1 MWDMENFQPPPVR
14 PKKRFGQHFL
24 ISPTVLDGILRLA
37 ELTSDDMVLE
47 IGAGTGTLT
56 EAMAGRVRRLLA
68 IELDRDLIRPLRQR
82 FAHQPQVEIIHA
94 DALHFDMAR
103 LDEPVKVVANL
114 PYGTAVPILM
124 HLLKAASRLRLA
136 VVMLQRE
143 VAERLYAK
151 PGTKAYGS
159 LTLTAQWYAV
169 VEKGFNIP
177 SSAFSPPPKVVS
189 TVVKLTP
196 RPQPPVPVQD
206 EGWLFRVIQGGFG
219 QRRKTLVNALG
230 AAFQR
235 RVEPQVLR
243 QILAKVGIDAGRRG
257 ETLTLPE
264 YARLA
269 DALREALN
277 GGGEATPGRAPDRTP
292 GHHAGTL

>member
-1 MWDMENFQPPPVR
+1 MSETENLQPAPLR

-24 ISPTVLDGILRLA
+24 ISPTVLGGILRLA

-56 EAMAGRVRRLLA
+56 EALAGRVRRLLA
-68 IELDRDLIRPLRQR
+68 IELDRDLIMALRQR
-82 FAHQPQVEIIHA
+82 FARQPQVEIIHA
-94 DALHFDMAR
+94 DALHFDFAR

-124 HLLKAASRLRLA
+124 RLLEAASRLRLA

-143 VAERLYAK
+143 VAERLCAK
-151 PGTKAYGS
+151 PATKAYGS
-159 LTLTAQWYAV
+159 LTLMAQWYAV
-169 VEKGFNIP
+169 VEKGFNVP
-177 SSAFSPPPKVVS
+177 PSAFSPPPKVVS
-189 TVVKLTP
+189 TVIKLTP

-206 EGWLFRVIQGGFG
+206 EGWLFRVIRGGFG
-219 QRRKTLVNALG
+219 QRRKTLVNALA
-230 AAFQR
+230 AAFQH
-235 RVEPQVLR
+235 RVEPHVLR
-243 QILAKVGIDAGRRG
+243 QILATVGIDAGRRG
-257 ETLTLPE
+257 ETLTLLE

-277 GGGEATPGRAPDRTP
+277 SGKEAIHG
-292 GHHAGTL
+292 

>member
-1 MWDMENFQPPPVR
+1 MSETENLQPAPLR

-24 ISPTVLDGILRLA
+24 ISPTVLGGILRLA

-56 EAMAGRVRRLLA
+56 EALAGRVRRLLA
-68 IELDRDLIRPLRQR
+68 IELDRDLIMALRQR
-82 FAHQPQVEIIHA
+82 FARQPQVEIIHA
-94 DALHFDMAR
+94 DALHFDFAR

-124 HLLKAASRLRLA
+124 RLLEAASRLRLA

-143 VAERLYAK
+143 VAERLCAK
-151 PGTKAYGS
+151 PATKAYGS
-159 LTLTAQWYAV
+159 LTLMAQWYAV
-169 VEKGFNIP
+169 VEKGFNVP
-177 SSAFSPPPKVVS
+177 PSAFSPPPKVVS
-189 TVVKLTP
+189 TVIKLTP

-206 EGWLFRVIQGGFG
+206 EGWLFRVIRGGFG
-219 QRRKTLVNALG
+219 QRRKTLVNALA
-230 AAFQR
+230 AAFQH
-235 RVEPQVLR
+235 RVEPHVLR
-243 QILAKVGIDAGRRG
+243 QILATVGIDAGRRG
-257 ETLTLPE
+257 ETLTLLE

-277 GGGEATPGRAPDRTP
+277 SGKEVIHG
-292 GHHAGTL
+292 

>member
-1 MWDMENFQPPPVR
+1 MSDTENLKPAPVR

-24 ISPTVLDGILRLA
+24 VSPTVLDGILRTA

-56 EAMAGRVRRLLA
+56 EALAGRVRRLVA
-68 IELDRDLIRPLRQR
+68 IELDRELILPLRQR
-82 FAHQPQVEIIHA
+82 FARQPQVKIIQA
-94 DALHFDMAR
+94 NALQFDFAR

-114 PYGTAVPILM
+114 PYSTAVPILI
-124 HLLKAASRLRLA
+124 HLLKAASSLRLA

-143 VAERLYAK
+143 VAERLCAK

-159 LTLTAQWYAV
+159 LTLMAQWYAA
-169 VEKGFNIP
+169 VEKGFNVP
-177 SSAFSPPPKVVS
+177 PSAFSPPPKVIS

-196 RPQPPVPVQD
+196 RPQPPVPVAD
-206 EGWLFRVIQGGFG
+206 EEWLFRVIRGGFG

-230 AAFQR
+230 AALRR
-235 RVEPQVLR
+235 RVEPHRLR
-243 QILAKVGIDAGRRG
+243 QILAKAGIDAGRRG
-257 ETLTLPE
+257 ETLTLVE

-269 DALREALN
+269 DTLREAVN
-277 GGGEATPGRAPDRTP
+277 GGGEERHG
-292 GHHAGTL
+292 

>member
-1 MWDMENFQPPPVR
+1 MSETENLQPAPLR

-24 ISPTVLDGILRLA
+24 ISPTVLGGLLRLA

-56 EAMAGRVRRLLA
+56 EALAGRVRRLLA
-68 IELDRDLIRPLRQR
+68 IELDRDLIMALRQR
-82 FAHQPQVEIIHA
+82 FARQPQVEIIHA
-94 DALHFDMAR
+94 DALHFDFAR

-124 HLLKAASRLRLA
+124 RLLEAASRLRLA

-143 VAERLYAK
+143 VAERLCAK
-151 PGTKAYGS
+151 PATKAYGS
-159 LTLTAQWYAV
+159 LTLMAQWYAV
-169 VEKGFNIP
+169 VEKGFNVP
-177 SSAFSPPPKVVS
+177 PSAFSPPPKVVS
-189 TVVKLTP
+189 TVIKLTP

-206 EGWLFRVIQGGFG
+206 EGWLFRVIRGGFG
-219 QRRKTLVNALG
+219 QRRKTLVNALA
-230 AAFQR
+230 AAFQH
-235 RVEPQVLR
+235 RVEPHVLR
-243 QILAKVGIDAGRRG
+243 QILATVGIDAGRRG
-257 ETLTLPE
+257 ETLTLLE

-277 GGGEATPGRAPDRTP
+277 SGKEAIHG
-292 GHHAGTL
+292 

>member
-1 MWDMENFQPPPVR
+1 MSETENLQPAPLR

-24 ISPTVLDGILRLA
+24 ISPTVLGGILRLA

-56 EAMAGRVRRLLA
+56 EALAGRVRRLLA
-68 IELDRDLIRPLRQR
+68 IELDRDLIMALRQR
-82 FAHQPQVEIIHA
+82 FARQPQVEIIHA
-94 DALHFDMAR
+94 DALHFDFAR

-124 HLLKAASRLRLA
+124 RLLEAASRLRLA

-143 VAERLYAK
+143 VAERLCAK
-151 PGTKAYGS
+151 PATKAYGS
-159 LTLTAQWYAV
+159 LTLMAQWYAV
-169 VEKGFNIP
+169 VEKGFNVP
-177 SSAFSPPPKVVS
+177 PSAFSPPPKVVS
-189 TVVKLTP
+189 TVIKLTP

-206 EGWLFRVIQGGFG
+206 EGWLFRVIRGGFG
-219 QRRKTLVNALG
+219 QRRKTLVNALA
-230 AAFQR
+230 AAFQH
-235 RVEPQVLR
+235 RVEPRVLR
-243 QILAKVGIDAGRRG
+243 QILATVGIDAGRRG
-257 ETLTLPE
+257 ETLTLLE

-277 GGGEATPGRAPDRTP
+277 SGKEAIHG
-292 GHHAGTL
+292 

>member
-1 MWDMENFQPPPVR
+1 MSDSDNLEPAPVR

-24 ISPTVLDGILRLA
+24 ISPTVLSGMLHMAD
-37 ELTSDDMVLE
+37 LTSDDIVLE

-56 EAMAGRVRRLLA
+56 EALASRVRRLLA
-68 IELDRDLIRPLRQR
+68 IELDRDLIMLLRQR
-82 FAHQPQVEIIHA
+82 FACQPQVEIIDA
-94 DALHFDMAR
+94 DALHFDFAQ
-103 LDEPVKVVANL
+103 LDAPVKVVANL

-124 HLLKAASRLRLA
+124 RLLKAPGSLLLA

-143 VAERLYAK
+143 VAERLCAR

-169 VEKGFNIP
+169 IERGFNVP
-177 SSAFSPPPKVVS
+177 PSAFSPPPKVIS

-206 EGWLFRVIQGGFG
+206 EQWLFRVIRGGFG

-230 AAFQR
+230 TVFQR
-235 RVEPQVLR
+235 RIEPHRLR
-243 QILAKVGIDAGRRG
+243 QLLAKVGIDAGRRG
-257 ETLTLPE
+257 ETLTLFE

-269 DALREALN
+269 DALLEALN
-277 GGGEATPGRAPDRTP
+277 SGREELHGESSR
-292 GHHAGTL
+292 

>member
-1 MWDMENFQPPPVR
+1 MSETENLQPAPLR

-56 EAMAGRVRRLLA
+56 AAMAGRVRRLLA
-68 IELDRDLIRPLRQR
+68 IELDRDLIVPLRQR
-82 FAHQPQVEIIHA
+82 FARQPQVEIIHA
-94 DALHFDMAR
+94 DALHFDLTR

-114 PYGTAVPILM
+114 PYGTAVPIVM
-124 HLLKAASRLRLA
+124 RLLEAASRLRLA

-143 VAERLYAK
+143 VAERLCAK

-159 LTLTAQWYAV
+159 LTLMAQWYAV
-169 VEKGFNIP
+169 VAKGFNVP
-177 SSAFSPPPKVVS
+177 PSAFSPPPKVVS
-189 TVVKLTP
+189 TVIKLTP

-206 EGWLFRVIQGGFG
+206 AGWLFRVIRGGFG
-219 QRRKTLVNALG
+219 QRRKTLVNALA
-230 AAFQR
+230 AAFQPR
-235 RVEPQVLR
+235 IEPHALR
-243 QILAKVGIDAGRRG
+243 QILVKVGIDAGRRG
-257 ETLTLPE
+257 ETLTLLE

-277 GGGEATPGRAPDRTP
+277 SGREAIHG
-292 GHHAGTL
+292 